1 MNEYMKRQT
10 EEFLNVAKSAQ
21 MPENFQAFAQESVA
35 KTREA
40 YDKLSTV
47 AKDQAKATE
56 EFLLTTQ
63 AGAKA
68 IGTRVLD
75 NAAANTEAVFDAAQA
90 IAKAKSL
97 PEAARLQAEFVHK
110 QFALAG
116 EQTKDLFELSTRV
129 AQQAFQIGNQVAA
142 KSFEQMK
149 KGV

>member
-1 MNEYMKRQT
+1 MNEYVKRQT
-10 EEFLNVAKSAQ
+10 EDFMNAAKVGQ
-21 MPENFQAFAQESVA
+21 MPENMQAFAQESVA

-40 YDKLSTV
+40 YDKLSVV

-56 EFLLTTQ
+56 EFLLATQ

-68 IGTRVLD
+68 IGARVLD

-97 PEAARLQAEFVHK
+97 PEAARLQAEFMQR
-110 QFALAG
+110 QFAAAG

-149 KGV
+149 KGG